1 MSYSN
6 FIVPERLNA
15 IQRLYEAKNNIK
27 DMILTEEEIDLDGIM
42 DKIKDC
48 IKNGFPMQWK
58 SKFVLINGK
67 AVRKECKDSTV
78 FAFDWDNFI
87 GGARL
92 LNKVRFY
99 FFISSKNTN
108 LEFFT
113 SYDGSQI
120 YLGCYAQDYSCIEL
134 KKEGDQYFGSIFIN
148 LREFLQEWNK
158 LEDKNPDEIFD
169 QLEEVIFHEIR
180 HYYDNIYGVFSKYNY
195 KNDMS
200 SITFWADECLSI
212 NEDTLG
218 NKSDREYAQKLMY
231 MLDETELNAY
241 TQSFFTKIK
250 KYIIKYKDEELTKD
264 RIIYEYILTPYNN
277 GFDADIFG
285 LYPCIY
291 NYSEFIKYIKEQ
303 TFNTENFYYYL
314 LKKIM
319 RTMYIED
326 VKSFDQKFV
335 HEYLNV
341 WSDNH
346 EDVYKKFPRAFK
358 KFMEKELLPWYYK
371 PMRKILKK
379 TYTNME
385 NIIDFLLDKYNVK
398 EQN

>member
-1 MSYSN
+1 MSYNN

-15 IQRLYEAKNNIK
+15 IQRLYEAKNNIQ

-58 SKFVLINGK
+58 SMFVMVNGK
-67 AVRKECKDSTV
+67 RVRKECKDSTV
-78 FAFDWDNFI
+78 FAFDWENFI

-99 FFISSKNTN
+99 FFISSTNTN

-113 SYDGSQI
+113 SKDGSQI

-134 KKEGDQYFGSIFIN
+134 EKEGDQYFGSIFIN

-180 HYYDNIYGVFSKYNY
+180 HYYDNIYGVFSRQDDYAEISTLMY
-195 KNDMS
+195 
-200 SITFWADECLSI
+200 WGYECLTVD
-212 NEDTLG
+212 EDSLG

-231 MLDETELNAY
+231 MLDVTELNAY

-250 KYIIKYKDEELTKD
+250 KYIIKNKDVELTKD
-264 RIIYEYILTPYNN
+264 RIIYEYILTPYNE

-285 LYPCIY
+285 LYRCIY
-291 NYSEFIKYIKEQ
+291 NYSDFIKYIKAQ

-314 LKKIM
+314 LKKIQQ
-319 RTMYIED
+319 TMFRDHVREFED
-326 VKSFDQKFV
+326 KFLND
-335 HEYLNV
+335 YLNP
-341 WSDNH
+341 WK
-346 EDVYKKFPRAFK
+346 EDEKLVYKKFPRAFK

-398 EQN
+398 E